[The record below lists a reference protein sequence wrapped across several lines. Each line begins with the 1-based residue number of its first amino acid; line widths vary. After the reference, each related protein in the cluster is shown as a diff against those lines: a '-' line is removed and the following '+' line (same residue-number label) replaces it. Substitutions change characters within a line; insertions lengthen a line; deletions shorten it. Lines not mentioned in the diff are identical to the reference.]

1 MGTSGQLFVSMFVSS
16 IGVGYVV
23 YGRKQQQ
30 TTALI
35 CGFGL
40 CGLPY
45 LVTDVTFSLVIGAIL
60 MVVPFLKRD

>member
-1 MGTSGQLFVSMFVSS
+1 MGTSEQLFVSMFVSS

-35 CGFGL
+35 CGFAL
-40 CGLPY
+40 CGMPY
-45 LVTDVTFSLVIGAIL
+45 LVTDVTVTLVIGVVL
-60 MVVPFLKRD
+60 MIVPFVKRD